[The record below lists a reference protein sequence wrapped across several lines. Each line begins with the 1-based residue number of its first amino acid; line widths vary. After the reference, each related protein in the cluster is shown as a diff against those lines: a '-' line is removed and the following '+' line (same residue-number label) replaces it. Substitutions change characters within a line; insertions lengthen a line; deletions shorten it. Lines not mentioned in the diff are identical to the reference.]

1 MYSLQSLLSY
11 TREIGEL
18 LVVTIA
24 SIPVGFN
31 TSCLEVSDHEIRF
44 QASSRSKF
52 DCVAL
57 PFAVVSNS
65 LVRAKYSKKK
75 RQLTVTMR
83 IK

>member
-1 MYSLQSLLSY
+1 VYSSQSLLSY

-24 SIPVGFN
+24 SMPDGFS
-31 TSCLEVSDHEIRF
+31 TSCLEVSDNEIRF
-44 QASSRSKF
+44 QASSGSEF
-52 DCVAL
+52 YFIAL
-57 PFAVVSNS
+57 PVAVVSNS